1 MDIISLK
8 VQLERE
14 LCVQS
19 GIAHIVCISGFVK
32 NTYLSRNANCF
43 FTGPLHKQVMDPV

>member
-19 GIAHIVCISGFVK
+19 GIAHVVCISCFVK
-32 NTYLSRNANCF
+32 NTYLVTKCKLLFYRSSS
-43 FTGPLHKQVMDPV
+43 